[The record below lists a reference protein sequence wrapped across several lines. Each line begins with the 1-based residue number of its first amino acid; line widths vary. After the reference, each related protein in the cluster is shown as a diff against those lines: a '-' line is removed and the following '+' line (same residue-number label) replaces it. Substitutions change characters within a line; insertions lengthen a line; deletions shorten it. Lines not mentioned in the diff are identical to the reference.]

1 MAADGDGGRQFDR
14 RAFFLGA
21 VQATAGVALIGRMA
35 QLSIAEA
42 DKYKVAA
49 EDNRVALHLIPPRRG
64 WIVDATG
71 AALAT
76 NRPAYAVELVPSLA
90 GDFEA
95 ALARIA
101 AIVPL
106 APADLARIRDDAKDL
121 PPSAALI
128 IANDIGW
135 DAFAALNLELA
146 DMPGLQPLR
155 TYVRHY
161 PDGEAFAHVTGYVGR
176 PTAEQYRETKDPLYM
191 LPGFR
196 IGKDG
201 VERSK
206 DAELRGKPGARRVE
220 VNARGRIIA
229 ELDTRPDTPG
239 SPVHLTI
246 DRGLQAFTAARVGNE
261 SCSVTV
267 IDVVT
272 GDIKC
277 LLSMPAFDPNVFSNR
292 IPASLWKDLQ
302 ADEKKPLLNKTLQG
316 LYVPGSTFKP
326 VTALAALANG
336 VLPTDPVHCNGSYRY
351 GRAVWHCHKRS
362 GHGTVAMR
370 SGIAKSCNVYFYTMA
385 RRVGAQAVA
394 DMARTLGL
402 DHKFDIPMPVQR
414 AGDIPDPAWKQKRFG
429 KEWTVGDTLNMAIG
443 QGYVVVN
450 PLQLAVM
457 TARIATGRMVEPR
470 MLVGPQPKAFEALPI
485 PPEYL
490 DVVRGGM
497 DDVVNGPGGTAR
509 GSMLRVPGV
518 AMGGKT
524 GTAQVRRISGSA
536 RGGANVPWKF
546 RDHALFIGFA
556 PVDNPRY
563 AISVVVEHGI
573 GGSRA
578 AAPIARD
585 VLTYIF
591 DQPAAEKQLAG
602 VLEARDRARRA
613 AEEAAARAEAAA
625 RLAAQQAAA
634 GTAPANPAP
643 AAGAPR

>member
-21 VQATAGVALIGRMA
+21 VQAGAGIALIGRMA

-206 DAELRGKPGARRVE
+206 DAQLRGKPGARRVE

-229 ELDTRPDTPG
+229 EG
-239 SPVHLTI
+239 SPLE
-246 DRGLQAFTAARVGNE
+246 LKQQAGRASLV
-261 SCSVTV
+261 VTV
-267 IDVVT
+267 ADAADLESARALLARTGADVFVDV
-272 GDIKC
+272 G
-277 LLSMPAFDPNVFSNR
+277 
-292 IPASLWKDLQ
+292 
-302 ADEKKPLLNKTLQG
+302 
-316 LYVPGSTFKP
+316 
-326 VTALAALANG
+326 
-336 VLPTDPVHCNGSYRY
+336 
-351 GRAVWHCHKRS
+351 
-362 GHGTVAMR
+362 
-370 SGIAKSCNVYFYTMA
+370 A
-385 RRVGAQAVA
+385 RRLTASA
-394 DMARTLGL
+394 DGL
-402 DHKFDIPMPVQR
+402 DDMIQVAGWLRDAGITVDDIGLSRPS
-414 AGDIPDPAWKQKRFG
+414 
-429 KEWTVGDTLNMAIG
+429 L
-443 QGYVVVN
+443 
-450 PLQLAVM
+450 
-457 TARIATGRMVEPR
+457 
-470 MLVGPQPKAFEALPI
+470 
-485 PPEYL
+485 
-490 DVVRGGM
+490 
-497 DDVVNGPGGTAR
+497 DDVFLT
-509 GSMLRVPGV
+509 L
-518 AMGGKT
+518 T
-524 GTAQVRRISGSA
+524 GHRTEDNEELSA
-536 RGGANVPWKF
+536 
-546 RDHALFIGFA
+546 
-556 PVDNPRY
+556 
-563 AISVVVEHGI
+563 
-573 GGSRA
+573 
-578 AAPIARD
+578 
-585 VLTYIF
+585 
-591 DQPAAEKQLAG
+591 
-602 VLEARDRARRA
+602 
-613 AEEAAARAEAAA
+613 
-625 RLAAQQAAA
+625 
-634 GTAPANPAP
+634 
-643 AAGAPR
+643 